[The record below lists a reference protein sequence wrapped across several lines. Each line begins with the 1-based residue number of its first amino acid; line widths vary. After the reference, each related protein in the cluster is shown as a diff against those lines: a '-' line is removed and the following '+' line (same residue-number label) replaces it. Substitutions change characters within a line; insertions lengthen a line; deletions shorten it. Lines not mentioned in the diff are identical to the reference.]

1 MTYLYC
7 ATPNLLDLKEEG
19 KLSYQGFSE
28 NNKITEDYSEESD
41 NENSDNNDTSGL
53 LTNNAAKKPTR
64 MYHNRMAET
73 INDKRGQ
80 TNNNKEPLKKN
91 GSDYLLFHHIKDKLF
106 QQKPVQ
112 QQAPVVNVY
121 QTVSQQASNRETKRQ
136 REMEIVSAIRNDRL
150 RERPWHRPKKVHGIR
165 SGSL

>member
-1 MTYLYC
+1 MIYLYC
-7 ATPNLLDLKEEG
+7 ATPNLFDLKEEG

-28 NNKITEDYSEESD
+28 NNKIT
-41 NENSDNNDTSGL
+41 GL
-53 LTNNAAKKPTR
+53 LTDTSTAARKPTS
-64 MYHNRMAET
+64 MYHTRMAKTE
-73 INDKRGQ
+73 NDEFGQ

-121 QTVSQQASNRETKRQ
+121 QTVSQQAPNRETKRQ

-150 RERPWHRPKKVHGIR
+150 RERPWHGPKKVHAIR